1 MRKLLTTL
9 FHIHFCSS
17 FLHGS
22 LLRTWTSREGSKFEA
37 SMFKIQNGAVSLK
50 RENGKMLKLRLD
62 QLSKEDQA
70 YVKNSPFAESKG
82 VLGSSAN

>member
-1 MRKLLTTL
+1 
-9 FHIHFCSS
+9 
-17 FLHGS
+17 
-22 LLRTWTSREGSKFEA
+22 
-37 SMFKIQNGAVSLK
+37 MFKIQNGAVSLK

-82 VLGSSAN
+82 VLKGAGH